1 MLITHS
7 KVSAAE
13 DPVDT
18 SLVGAS
24 DWNDEHVTSGAR
36 HLLSIGFTRSGGRLY
51 VPDGVTV
58 ERAPSPNFY
67 DYEYKIL
74 VDETMYPVDT
84 NCRFRALV
92 TDISMSYGAF
102 AYADLVVSGEIN
114 VKTYT
119 GNWVETYLQ
128 ANGAIWVD
136 VFRMV

>member
-7 KVSAAE
+7 KVSEAA

-24 DWNDEHVTSGAR
+24 DWNDGHAVSGAR
-36 HLLSIGFTRSGGRLY
+36 HILSIGFTRSGGSLY

-58 ERAPSPNFY
+58 EQAPSPGLH

-74 VDETMYPVDT
+74 VDELIYPVDS

-92 TDISMSYGAF
+92 TDIAMSYGAF
-102 AYADLVVSGEIN
+102 AYAELVVSGEIN
-114 VKTYT
+114 LKTYT
-119 GNWVETYLQ
+119 GNWVETYLPD
-128 ANGAIWVD
+128 NGAIWVD